1 MMNSAAPAKA
11 CKPAPLKRLATCSGK
26 REQIAFPIAVVQMMG
41 LNTVAGLLG
50 KGRLAD
56 ELCITVRALNFKI
69 SGDRGASDAN
79 VTDAAA
85 ALESRG
91 ERLLAHARKL
101 REAIQ

>member
-56 ELCITVRALNFKI
+56 
-69 SGDRGASDAN
+69 
-79 VTDAAA
+79 
-85 ALESRG
+85 
-91 ERLLAHARKL
+91 
-101 REAIQ
+101 

>member
-1 MMNSAAPAKA
+1 MMNSAAPANARKL
-11 CKPAPLKRLATCSGK
+11 APLKRLGTCSRK
-26 REQIAFPIAVVQMMG
+26 REQVALPIAVVRMLG
-41 LNTVAGLLG
+41 LDTVAGLLG

-69 SGDRGASDAN
+69 SGERGASDAN
-79 VTDAAA
+79 PTNAAA